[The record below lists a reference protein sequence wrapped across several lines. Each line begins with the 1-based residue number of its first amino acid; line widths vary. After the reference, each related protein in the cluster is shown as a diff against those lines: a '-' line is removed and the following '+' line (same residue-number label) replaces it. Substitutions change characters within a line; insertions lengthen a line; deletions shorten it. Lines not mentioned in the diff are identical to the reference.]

1 MAPAQTATQLEGE
14 GGCSYGYSS
23 GLGNLCL
30 VSKKGAV
37 QLQAQVGKPLVRD
50 FPGQDQ
56 FRKPAMSHSG

>member
-1 MAPAQTATQLEGE
+1 MAPAQTATQKGDALIVITQAWEV
-14 GGCSYGYSS
+14 
-23 GLGNLCL
+23 CL

-37 QLQAQVGKPLVRD
+37 QLQAEVGKTLVRD